1 MKISGF
7 TKILVLGGA
16 AFLALSRGSIGRGGG
31 HGGGGHFGGG
41 RSGGFHG
48 GRLPT
53 ASRGNRQAVQRPEA
67 SSRTRLV
74 SHNEGFH
81 GGRLPTA
88 SRASRQAVQRQPEAS
103 SRARLVSHNSGSQ
116 LPSFSRG
123 ESTVRNS
130 TTGNAGAVTTNLTN

>member
-1 MKISGF
+1 MKISAF

-16 AFLALSRGSIGRGGG
+16 AFLAMSQGSVGRGGG
-31 HGGGGHFGGG
+31 HGGGG
-41 RSGGFHG
+41 RSG
-48 GRLPT
+48 
-53 ASRGNRQAVQRPEA
+53 
-67 SSRTRLV
+67 
-74 SHNEGFH
+74 GFH

-103 SRARLVSHNSGSQ
+103 SRAGLASHNSGSQ